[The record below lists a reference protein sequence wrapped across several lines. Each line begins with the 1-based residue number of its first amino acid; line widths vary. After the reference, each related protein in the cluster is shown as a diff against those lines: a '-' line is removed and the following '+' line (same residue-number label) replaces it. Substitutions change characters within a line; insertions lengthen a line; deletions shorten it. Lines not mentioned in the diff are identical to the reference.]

1 MFTALSILILASGN
15 RHSIA
20 DFGRLDNGPAPIYL
34 RIVIFT
40 KIFLLKLLLG
50 FGFGMV
56 LLAL

>member
-1 MFTALSILILASGN
+1 MLGSGN

-20 DFGRLDNGPAPIYL
+20 GFERLDNGPTSIYL
-34 RIVIFT
+34 RTVIFT

-50 FGFGMV
+50 LGFGMV

>member
-1 MFTALSILILASGN
+1 VFTALTILMLASGN

-20 DFGRLDNGPAPIYL
+20 GFERLDNGPTSIYL
-34 RIVIFT
+34 RTVIFT

-50 FGFGMV
+50 LGFGMV